1 MTADELK
8 AVLSSHAD
16 WLASR
21 PGGKLANLSG
31 ADLCGANLSGANLSL
46 ADLTGADLCGA
57 NLSGANLSGA
67 YLSGADLSGANLSR
81 ANLSGANLSGANLSG
96 ADLSGAN
103 LSRANLSG
111 AYLSG
116 ADLCGANLSGA
127 NLSLA
132 NLSGANL
139 YRANLYRANLSRA
152 NLSGAKIDAI
162 DSARL
167 EILPREGEVIGWKKC
182 YAGGDVVLV
191 KVRVPPGAARS
202 NSTGRKCRAERVEV
216 LAVEGADHGISN
228 HDGKTVYR
236 VGETVKCHEWG
247 PDRWLECAGGI
258 HFFLTREEAEA
269 Y

>member
-21 PGGKLANLSG
+21 PGGKLADISGADLSRAYLYGANLSRAYLYGAYLYGAYLYGANLYGANLSG
-31 ADLCGANLSGANLSL
+31 AYLYGANLYGANLSGANL
-46 ADLTGADLCGA
+46 
-57 NLSGANLSGA
+57 
-67 YLSGADLSGANLSR
+67 YGANLSR
-81 ANLSGANLSGANLSG
+81 ANLYGANL
-96 ADLSGAN
+96 
-103 LSRANLSG
+103 
-111 AYLSG
+111 Y
-116 ADLCGANLSGA
+116 GA
-127 NLSLA
+127 NLSL
-132 NLSGANL
+132 
-139 YRANLYRANLSRA
+139 A